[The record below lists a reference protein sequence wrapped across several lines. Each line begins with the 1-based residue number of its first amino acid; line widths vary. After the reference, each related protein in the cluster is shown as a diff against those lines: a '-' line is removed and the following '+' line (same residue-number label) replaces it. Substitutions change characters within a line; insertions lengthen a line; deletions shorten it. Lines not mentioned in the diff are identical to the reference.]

1 MTAHSP
7 EESALQLLYGL
18 LRKPATETRNRIRL
32 YHRAPQPP
40 ARFLGTPRKPASLLR
55 FRGYL
60 ASFSTKL
67 LKTIVR
73 VSTPMRRTSTWE
85 GNSLGGE
92 LRT

>member
-67 LKTIVR
+67 LKTICAGEH
-73 VSTPMRRTSTWE
+73 TNGRTSTWE